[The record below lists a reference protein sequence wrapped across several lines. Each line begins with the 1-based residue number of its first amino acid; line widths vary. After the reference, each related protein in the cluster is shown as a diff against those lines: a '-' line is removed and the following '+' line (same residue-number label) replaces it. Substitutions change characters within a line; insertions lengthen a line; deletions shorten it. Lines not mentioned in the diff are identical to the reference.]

1 MGVRAKMRCESVTNR
16 VNGSDILLQPVTG
29 GSKENESFYKYT
41 PGGKI
46 ELSTV
51 NPEAAKGF
59 VPGQEYYVDFTPAT
73 GSGEQKS

>member
-1 MGVRAKMRCESVTNR
+1 MTVRAKFSVQSVLHSVSGAT
-16 VNGSDILLQPVTG
+16 VTLTPVVS

-51 NPEAAKGF
+51 NPEAAAQF
-59 VPGQEYYVDFTPAT
+59 SPGKEFYIDFSPA
-73 GSGEQKS
+73 E